1 MKSSTSKQDMMMT
14 TMTEKVKIFI
24 PTIATN
30 ILKNTLLLLLTLQAT
45 ICLAQTD
52 SVAKFT
58 FSGYGELYYSCD
70 FANPSNHEKP
80 NFVYNHKRHNEFN
93 ANLILAKANYT
104 ASRTRA
110 NLGLMTGNYAQYNL
124 SNEPTWA
131 QFIYE
136 ANIGVK
142 LSQRHNLWLDA
153 GIMPSHIGFESA
165 ISADCWTL
173 TRSILAENS
182 PYFETGLKLSFANK
196 KENLN
201 LAFLVLNGW
210 QRVQRLPNRQS
221 PSFGVQINYKP
232 TEKLQLNYSNFVGTE
247 KPDTARAL
255 RIYHNFY
262 MQYEPNK
269 KLGFIGGCDIGTDK
283 YNAAQYGVWFSP
295 VLIARYALNKKSKI
309 ALRTEYYDDAKQIMI
324 ATNTENGFKVLGV
337 SSNYDYQISD
347 KAQFR
352 IEGKIYHSADAIFQ
366 STQKNNY
373 SLTTNLTIRF

>member
-1 MKSSTSKQDMMMT
+1 MRKFFSTIS
-14 TMTEKVKIFI
+14 
-24 PTIATN
+24 TN
-30 ILKNTLLLLLTLQAT
+30 ILKNTFLLLLTLQTAF
-45 ICLAQTD
+45 CLAQTD
-52 SVAKFT
+52 SLAKLT
-58 FSGYGELYYSCD
+58 FSGYGELYYSYD

-110 NLGLMTGNYAQYNL
+110 NLGLMAGNYAQYNL

-131 QFIYE
+131 QFVYE

-142 LSQRHNLWLDA
+142 LLPRHNVWLDA

-182 PYFETGLKLSFANK
+182 PYFETGLKLSFTNK

-232 TEKLQLNYSNFVGTE
+232 TEKLQLNYSNFMGTD

-262 MQYEPNK
+262 AQYEPNK
-269 KLGFIGGCDIGTDK
+269 KLGFIAGCDMGTDK
-283 YNAAQYGVWFSP
+283 YDAARYGVWFSP
-295 VLIARYALNKKSKI
+295 VLIARYTLNTKNKI
-309 ALRTEYYDDAKQIMI
+309 ALRAEYYNDAKQIMI
-324 ATNTENGFKVLGV
+324 ATDTENGFKVLGV

-352 IEGKIYHSADAIFQ
+352 IEGKMYHATDAIFQ
-366 STQKNNY
+366 STQKDNY